1 VSLLQDTRFAVRLL
15 FKDRFVTLMA
25 VLALSLG
32 IGANATVFTTVN
44 AVLLRGLPHE
54 HADRV
59 YHLNS
64 RVISSG
70 DDSGVSYPDFVD
82 ARKQTQA
89 FESLEAFRGGTM
101 NVSDATHPPDRVTG
115 AWVTAS
121 TFETLGERPV
131 IGRAFRPGE
140 DALGSEPVVIL
151 GFGVW
156 ADRYGSDPKILGQT
170 IKVNEIPATVI
181 GVMRQ
186 GMKFPSN
193 SDMWQPLT
201 PAVDGERRD
210 RRGLNVFG
218 VARAGVSVAEAQAEM
233 STIFARL
240 RKQYPDTNKDVDAQ
254 VMTYNDRFNGGP
266 IKIVFGAMM
275 GAVGFVLLIACANVA
290 NLLLARSTGRAR
302 EMAIRAAL
310 GAGRWRIV
318 RQLLVESLIIASIA
332 GVAGLGLAAAGV
344 RMFDRAVADTGKP
357 YWIVFSFDPLVL
369 SFLVGVCL
377 LTAVLFGLAPALH
390 VARADV
396 HDALREGGRGGTSG
410 RRARRFTSALVVGQL
425 ALAVVLLT
433 GAGLMIRSFLTL
445 YTTNFGIQGE
455 RVMTAAMTLAE
466 RKYPKEDQWNA
477 FHDRLAERLASA
489 PGVTAS
495 SVATNLPLGGAEP
508 RALQLEG
515 QSAPDKDAP
524 RTSVVKAGPGYFDAL
539 DLALTRGRDFTR
551 QDGRPGSEV
560 AIVNA
565 RWVQRFAPRGD
576 PIGMR
581 IRLVPNDAELA
592 AKAPWLTIV
601 GVAPTIWQRSDG
613 DGSKDADPVVYLP
626 FRQEPSRFAFILARG
641 AGQGGSLASVIR
653 QEVRAVDEDQPVYRV
668 RTLAESFAQTRW
680 PFRVFGGLLGIF
692 ALIALLLSSIG
703 IYAVTAYSVAQRA
716 QEMGVR
722 MALGANGRQLTW
734 LVLRRAAWQT
744 GIGLVVGLGAGFGLS
759 RVIKSILVQS
769 TADDPLTYA
778 TVVGIFVAVTLAASI
793 VPSRRATRLDPLVV
807 LRAE

>member
-1 VSLLQDTRFAVRLL
+1 MSLLQDTRFAVRLL

-59 YHLNS
+59 YHVNS

-101 NVSDATHPPDRVTG
+101 NVSDATHAPDRVTG

-131 IGRAFRPGE
+131 IGRTFRPGE
-140 DALGSEPVVIL
+140 DALGAESVVIL
-151 GFGVW
+151 GYGVW

-233 STIFARL
+233 STIFGRL
-240 RKQYPDTNKDVDAQ
+240 RKQYPETNKDIDAQ

-302 EMAIRAAL
+302 EMAVRAAL

-332 GVAGLGLAAAGV
+332 GVVGLGLAAAGV

-369 SFLVGVCL
+369 TFLVGVCL

-410 RRARRFTSALVVGQL
+410 RRARRFTSTLVVGQL

-445 YTTNFGIQGE
+445 YRMDFGIQGD
-455 RVMTAAMTLAE
+455 RVLTMAMTLAE
-466 RKYPKEDQWNA
+466 RKYPKAEQWNA
-477 FHDRLAERLASA
+477 FHDRLAERLNSAAGVGSASI
-489 PGVTAS
+489 
-495 SVATNLPLGGAEP
+495 ATSLPLGGAEE
-508 RALQLEG
+508 RRLDIEG
-515 QSAPDKDAP
+515 RPVPSPKDAP
-524 RTSVVKAGPGYFDAL
+524 RVSVVRIGPGYFETL
-539 DLALTRGRDFTR
+539 DLALARGRSFTP
-551 QDGRPGSEV
+551 QDGRPGAEV
-560 AIVNA
+560 AVVNQ
-565 RWVQRFAPRGD
+565 RWAERFANGAD

-581 IRLVPNDAELA
+581 IRVVSSDEQAPP
-592 AKAPWLTIV
+592 APWVSVV
-601 GVAPTIWQRSDG
+601 GVAPTVRQQG
-613 DGSKDADPVVYLP
+613 TQGSAEPDAVVYLP
-626 FRQEPSRFAFILARG
+626 FRLEPSRFAFILARG
-641 AGQGGSLASVIR
+641 PGQAAALAPVIR
-653 QEVRAVDEDQPVYRV
+653 QEVRTVDEDQPVFRV
-668 RTLAESFAQTRW
+668 RTLAESFAQARW
-680 PFRVFGGLLGIF
+680 PYRVFGGLLGIF
-692 ALIALLLSSIG
+692 ALIALLLSSVG

-722 MALGANGRQLTW
+722 MALGANGSQLTW

-744 GIGLVVGLGAGFGLS
+744 GIGLVVGLAAGLGLS

-778 TVVGIFVAVTLAASI
+778 TVVGIFVAVTLIASI